1 MIEPSANRAFAAPSF
16 VAIFAQMRPSA
27 LSGIVVRS
35 TITRGLPSPFPWPSR
50 FQGHRGHSVIQFR
63 TLLSVPWYLYR
74 TSLNSLEGIPGR

>member
-35 TITRGLPSPFPWPSR
+35 TITRGLPSTFPWPSR
-50 FQGHRGHSVIQFR
+50 FKATADIR
-63 TLLSVPWYLYR
+63 
-74 TSLNSLEGIPGR
+74 